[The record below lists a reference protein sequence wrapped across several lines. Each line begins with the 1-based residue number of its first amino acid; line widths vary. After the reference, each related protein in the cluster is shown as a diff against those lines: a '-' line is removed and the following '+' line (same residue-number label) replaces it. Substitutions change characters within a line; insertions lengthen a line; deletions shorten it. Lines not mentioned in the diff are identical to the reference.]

1 MGRLVSE
8 EKLVLERQPGQR
20 LGGAL
25 SCAEGQRIERCT
37 GFSPWNEF
45 FAAELTRELER
56 SRAGFSEAAPA
67 RVELRSVNGQ
77 RGLSCSVGTGRPA
90 SAASLTWGRDPGPSA
105 QQPPS
110 GWDVRV
116 VRCECRLFPGMGR
129 NVAGMTEAETWVSPG
144 SFLCV
149 FYLLLVTFDT
159 QRF

>member
-90 SAASLTWGRDPGPSA
+90 SAASLSFRPAATLGVGREGGALRMPPVSRNGA
-105 QQPPS
+105 QCGWNDGSRDLGVS
-110 GWDVRV
+110 GELSLR
-116 VRCECRLFPGMGR
+116 
-129 NVAGMTEAETWVSPG
+129 
-144 SFLCV
+144 FLS
-149 FYLLLVTFDT
+149 LASNL
-159 QRF
+159 